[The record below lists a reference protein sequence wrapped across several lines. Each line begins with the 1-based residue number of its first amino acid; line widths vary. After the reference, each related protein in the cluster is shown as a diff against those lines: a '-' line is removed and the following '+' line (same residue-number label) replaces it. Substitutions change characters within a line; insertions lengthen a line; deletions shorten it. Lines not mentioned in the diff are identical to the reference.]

1 MFGAMSGL
9 SDPHS
14 TVVNQKIEVRTIV
27 SAIFRALLESVD
39 QFGCSNNEPK
49 KLSSTVSKRSFFIK
63 HQQTHLFRVKFVK
76 SRLFQNGRRKTL
88 KFHEKTCI
96 SFLNSDAT
104 QLGPFEHGT
113 GDHSK
118 QLRPFFYLVQNYF
131 NSKLLLRLIIVISY
145 QQLKF
150 QQVFS

>member
-1 MFGAMSGL
+1 MSGL
-9 SDPHS
+9 FDPHS
-14 TVVNQKIEVRTIV
+14 TVVSQKIEVRTIV
-27 SAIFRALLESVD
+27 SAIFRALLESVY
-39 QFGCSNNEPK
+39 QFGCPNNEPK
-49 KLSSTVSKRSFFIK
+49 KLSSTLSKCSFFIK
-63 HQQTHLFRVKFVK
+63 QQQTHLFRVKFVK

-118 QLRPFFYLVQNYF
+118 QLNPFFLPG
-131 NSKLLLRLIIVISY
+131 SKLFQFEIVIRVNNSY
-145 QQLKF
+145 QLSVVKTPTSF
-150 QQVFS
+150 LLT